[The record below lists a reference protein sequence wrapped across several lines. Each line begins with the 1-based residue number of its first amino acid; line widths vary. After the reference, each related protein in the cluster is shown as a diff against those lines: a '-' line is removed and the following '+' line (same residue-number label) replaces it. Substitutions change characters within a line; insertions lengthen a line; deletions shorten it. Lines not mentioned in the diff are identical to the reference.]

1 MTTDGTGRSGRSQ
14 SPVLIIGTE
23 RSGSNLLRLVLN
35 AHSRIA
41 VPHPPHFMRYLAPVA
56 DCYGDLTDEGNRR
69 RLVDDACLLLD
80 RHISPWPHRVDPD
93 LAVARASPT
102 LFGVVAE
109 LYEQYREAEGK
120 ARWGCKSTFMV
131 DHVTDVLAEYPA
143 ARFVW
148 LVRDPRD
155 VAASAR
161 RAVFGHCH
169 PYLTGRLWARQ
180 QTSAAA
186 ALARHGP
193 DTVHLLR
200 YEDLV
205 QQPRDMI
212 TQLCAWLGESPEPA
226 LFAHDRTPTARA
238 LASLSESWRNAGQPV
253 TTSSVGTWRRR
264 LPPTEVGLVEAAAG
278 PVMAELGYPVDAGP
292 AVPPHPALLRL
303 REGVLRA
310 GVEYRSLRQDR
321 NAVRRW
327 RRDATVRWIHT
338 RARLTRLGARRGP
351 LLTPTA

>member
-1 MTTDGTGRSGRSQ
+1 MAQATPEGGTGRSGRPE

-35 AHSRIA
+35 SHPRIA
-41 VPHPPHFMRYLAPVA
+41 VPHPPHLMRYLAPVA
-56 DCYGDLTDEGNRR
+56 HLYGDLIDEDNRR
-69 RLVDDACLLLD
+69 RLVRDANLLLE
-80 RHISPWPHRVDPD
+80 RHIAPWPHRIDPE
-93 LAVARASPT
+93 LAVTRATPT

-109 LYEQYREAEGK
+109 FYEQFREAEGK

-131 DHVTDVLAEYPA
+131 DHVAEVLAEYPA

-169 PYLTGRLWARQ
+169 PYLTGQLWARQ
-180 QTSAAA
+180 QATAAA
-186 ALARHGP
+186 ALAEHGP
-193 DTVHLLR
+193 GTVRLLR

-205 QQPRDMI
+205 RRPAEEI
-212 TQLCAWLGESPEPA
+212 TELCGWLGETPVPDM
-226 LFAHDRTPTARA
+226 FAHDRTPQARA
-238 LASLSESWRNAGQPV
+238 LAGLSESWRNASRPV
-253 TTSSVGTWRRR
+253 SADSVGNWRRH
-264 LPPTEVGLVEAAAG
+264 LDPAETAQVELVTG
-278 PVMAELGYPVDAGP
+278 SMMAELGYPTDATAP
-292 AVPPHPALLRL
+292 AAPPHPVLLRL

-310 GVEYRSLRQDR
+310 RVEYRSLRRDR

-327 RRDATVRWIHT
+327 RRDATVRYLHA
-338 RARLTRLGARRGP
+338 RARLTGG
-351 LLTPTA
+351 